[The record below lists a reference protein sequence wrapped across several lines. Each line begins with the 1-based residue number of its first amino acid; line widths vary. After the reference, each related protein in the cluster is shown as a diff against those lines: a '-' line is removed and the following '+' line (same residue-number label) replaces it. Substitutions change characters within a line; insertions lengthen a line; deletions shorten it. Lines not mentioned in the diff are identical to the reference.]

1 MLGSIVSPFENLLRL
16 VTACLVLTSLSP
28 VRAGLEK
35 EILGQWQYKGKQV
48 GADIESVAKFEEGGA
63 YACEMKVNLF
73 GTQTKIQFKGTWRVE
88 EEKHVVI
95 EVTETSSPFF
105 LPKGKIMRKESVKIE
120 EDVMAYQYAGNP
132 EREVRVKEPAEPVP
146 MPMPTPVPCDCDA
159 ADRPGKRPRAQWAHW
174 AHWARGCGCGRK
186 TSIAGTVNANS
197 AAREGGGL
205 WNGSGTITVEGVEIA
220 GNNTAGPAADDGRRW
235 HL

>member
-1 MLGSIVSPFENLLRL
+1 MSPFENLLRL

-120 EDVMAYQYAGNP
+120 EDVMAYQY
-132 EREVRVKEPAEPVP
+132 
-146 MPMPTPVPCDCDA
+146 
-159 ADRPGKRPRAQWAHW
+159 
-174 AHWARGCGCGRK
+174 GR
-186 TSIAGTVNANS
+186 SFFSEAS
-197 AAREGGGL
+197 
-205 WNGSGTITVEGVEIA
+205 
-220 GNNTAGPAADDGRRW
+220 RRW
-235 HL
+235 AMTTARALSSIWLPPPVVISSMRSR